1 LLTRRKGEFTHDDG
15 FAAQSLAEMTM
26 NSNEKPEKD
35 PADGGVAAVDRAFAI
50 LGAFDTQCSV
60 LPLAELARRTGLY
73 KSTILRLMISLER
86 AGYIR
91 RLPDGQFAIGHE
103 PLRLAPLYQS
113 SFRLRD
119 IIYPILETL
128 SQESGETS
136 SFYVIENDSRVVLFR
151 VEPKR
156 SVRVSIHEGDRF
168 PLNAG
173 ASGKILRTFGP
184 SVADALANVREQLW
198 ASSFGERDPDTA
210 AVSVPVFGM
219 NNELKGALTLSG
231 PSERFNED
239 AITSAR
245 KMLLKLAAQATGAL
259 GGDARELQQ
268 ASAKIE
274 G

>member
-1 LLTRRKGEFTHDDG
+1 
-15 FAAQSLAEMTM
+15 M
-26 NSNEKPEKD
+26 NSNEMLDKASPQNT
-35 PADGGVAAVDRAFAI
+35 ADGGVAAVDRAFAI
-50 LGAFDTQCSV
+50 LGAFDAERNV

-73 KSTILRLMISLER
+73 KSTILRLMNSLER
-86 AGYIR
+86 AGFIR

-119 IIYPILETL
+119 IIYPKLETL
-128 SQESGETS
+128 SEDSGETS

-151 VEPKR
+151 VEPRR

-168 PLNAG
+168 PLQAG
-173 ASGKILRTFGP
+173 ASGKILRTFGL
-184 SVADALANVREQLW
+184 SAEHALPEVREQFW

-210 AVSVPVFGM
+210 AVSVPVFGV

-239 AITSAR
+239 VIKGAR
-245 KMLLKLAAQATGAL
+245 NMLLKLAAQATVAL
-259 GGDARELQQ
+259 GGDSRELQQ
-268 ASAKIE
+268 ALARLE